1 MPSQVIQL
9 TFQIHVFLTEI
20 EKFITSLT
28 KVGLKNL
35 LIGQLSI
42 IILDDDKS
50 REVYFLSFRNFI

>member
-35 LIGQLSI
+35 HIISQLSV
-42 IILDDDKS
+42 IILDDDDDKS
-50 REVYFLSFRNFI
+50 REVYFL